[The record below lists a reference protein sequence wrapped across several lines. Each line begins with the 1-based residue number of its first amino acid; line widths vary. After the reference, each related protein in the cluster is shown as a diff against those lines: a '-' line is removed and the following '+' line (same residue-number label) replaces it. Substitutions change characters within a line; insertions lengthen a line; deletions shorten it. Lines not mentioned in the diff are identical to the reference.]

1 MSSMTCP
8 QERTRA
14 LRMASEF
21 SQECHARQEQMPV
34 DLWRRLEEILE
45 HFPTT
50 DEVRNFAENG
60 RKMGF
65 GLWCRPEIKDPDE
78 EGWS

>member
-1 MSSMTCP
+1 MSLMTCS

-14 LRMASEF
+14 LRLASQLL
-21 SQECHARQEQMPV
+21 QECQARQAQMPV

-50 DEVRNFAENG
+50 DEVHNFAENA

-78 EGWS
+78 KRWS

>member
-14 LRMASEF
+14 LRMVAEF
-21 SQECHARQEQMPV
+21 LQECHARQEQMPV

-50 DEVRNFAENG
+50 DEVHNFAENG